1 MQVIDFEQKV
11 FELEGVRIVI
21 RAPRNADV
29 GEYGYKKSYPQN
41 NSIREWLDTRV
52 FDKVEDYD
60 VVVVDGTG
68 ALPNRKT
75 HMATLRDS
83 YYSYEE

>member
-1 MQVIDFEQKV
+1 MQVVEFEQRV
-11 FELEGVRIVI
+11 FDLEGVRIII
-21 RAPRNADV
+21 RAHRNEEV
-29 GEYGYKKSYPQN
+29 GDYDYKKSYPQN

-52 FDKVEDYD
+52 WNKVGDFD

-75 HMATLRDS
+75 HMSTLRDS
-83 YYSYEE
+83 YYEE

>member
-1 MQVIDFEQKV
+1 MNVVEFEQKI
-11 FELEGVRIVI
+11 FEIEGVRIVI
-21 RAPRNADV
+21 RMTSGSSV
-29 GEYGYKKSYPQN
+29 GDYDYKKAYPQN

-52 FDKVEDYD
+52 FPKIGDSQ

-75 HMATLRDS
+75 HMTNLRNS
-83 YYSYEE
+83 YAEE